1 LAARQ
6 IRSKLSKTIE
16 GITMV
21 VELDVFSGRPNPRW
35 ELDEKSAA
43 TVTRL
48 QSSLHLARRAPP
60 DPPALGYRG
69 FKCDGPAGSVL
80 VYSGYVHT
88 QTGILAD
95 PLFGVERFLL
105 GTLPKEFAA
114 LAKVITAE
122 LRPE

>member
-1 LAARQ
+1 
-6 IRSKLSKTIE
+6 
-16 GITMV
+16 MV

-35 ELDEKSAA
+35 DLDEKSAA

-48 QSSLHLARRAPP
+48 KSSLRRTIRAPP

-69 FKCDGPAGSVL
+69 FKCEGPGGSIL
-80 VYSGYVHT
+80 VYKGYVHT

-95 PLFGVERFLL
+95 PLLGIERFLL
-105 GTLPKEFAA
+105 GTLPKEFAS
-114 LAKVITAE
+114 LARVITPE